1 MIAIIREKSIILD
14 KIESYGFCAS
24 SCTDERTGFMYV
36 NLNILTDEECEKL
49 FKYQIAEDE
58 SADMSWNKDYEICT
72 GRKHKFP
79 AQAQSLIRKKKGK
92 KQFKREEDEAK
103 KC

>member
-14 KIESYGFCAS
+14 KIESYGFCTS

-49 FKYQIAEDE
+49 FKYQELE
-58 SADMSWNKDYEICT
+58 WMNWNKDYEICT

-92 KQFKREEDEAK
+92 KQFKREEEKAK